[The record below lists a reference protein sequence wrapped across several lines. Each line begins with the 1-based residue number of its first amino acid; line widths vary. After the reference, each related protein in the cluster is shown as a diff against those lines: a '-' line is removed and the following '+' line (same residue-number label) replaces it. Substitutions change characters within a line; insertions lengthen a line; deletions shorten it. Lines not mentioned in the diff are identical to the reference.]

1 MPIDYKRVAMDDLRA
16 YPALKAAMENIRDKL
31 AALNARAEGLSAQ
44 AADRVPVQGGGNQ
57 QEQRMLDMIV
67 ERERLKLN
75 YQADKKCV
83 GIIERGLSA
92 LSEEERL
99 ILTEF
104 ARVNRGGEKYLA
116 DRLSGE
122 MGMDRSTVYRI
133 RNDALRRYT
142 LCCYGLTEL

>member
-57 QEQRMLDMIV
+57 QEQRMLNVIV

-75 YQADKKCV
+75 YQADKNAL
-83 GIIERGLSA
+83 GSSSA
-92 LSEEERL
+92 AYPLCR
-99 ILTEF
+99 
-104 ARVNRGGEKYLA
+104 K
-116 DRLSGE
+116 
-122 MGMDRSTVYRI
+122 RS
-133 RNDALRRYT
+133 AAS
-142 LCCYGLTEL
+142 